1 MFLAPKDTTTRAQI
15 ATLMMRFPGYFHHGG
30 FTAHF

>member
-15 ATLMMRFPGYFHHGG
+15 ATLMMRFQGI
-30 FTAHF
+30 FTTAV